1 MPLSVLRRS
10 YTPEKLA
17 LLYRLLDELCLEAS
31 GARPGPVTDAEEM
44 NFRDRLARAIV
55 MTVSRG
61 EHDTERIRQTVR
73 QIVLARNRDQNVSRA
88 IPIRHCEA
96 VQGRRR
102 R

>member
-31 GARPGPVTDAEEM
+31 GARAGPIADAEEM
-44 NFRDRLARAIV
+44 NFRDRLARAII
-55 MTVSRG
+55 MTVSSG

-73 QIVLARNRDQNVSRA
+73 PIVLARNRDQNVSRA
-88 IPIRHCEA
+88 CSDTPL
-96 VQGRRR
+96 
-102 R
+102 